1 MIELRTA
8 SKTDLPLIQ
17 QLVITIWNVAYKDM
31 LSKEQ
36 LNYMLDSMH
45 SIAALTKLIDTGHQF
60 IIPYEDGVAKGF
72 ACYKVFP
79 DKVRIE
85 KIYVLPDQHKK
96 GIGKLMMDYIIEKAS
111 GVNVV
116 ELNVNRQNIA
126 VDFYKKIGFKIIK
139 EVDIPIGKGYFM
151 NDYVMQKSLTTFPPR
166 Q

>member
-36 LNYMLDSMH
+36 LNYMLDNMH
-45 SIAALTKLIDTGHQF
+45 SIPALTKLIDTGHQF
-60 IIPYEDGVAKGF
+60 VIPYEDGVAKGF
-72 ACYKVFP
+72 ACYKVLP

-111 GVNVV
+111 EVNVV
-116 ELNVNRQNIA
+116 ELNVNRQNKA
-126 VDFYKKIGFKIIK
+126 VEFYKKIGFKIIK
-139 EVDIPIGKGYFM
+139 EVDNPIGKGYFM
-151 NDYVMQKSLTTFPPR
+151 NDYVMQKSLTTYPPL

>member
-17 QLVITIWNVAYKDM
+17 QLVCTIWNVAYKDI

-45 SIAALTKLIDTGHQF
+45 SITALTKLIDTGHQF

-79 DKVRIE
+79 DKVRLE
-85 KIYVLPDQHKK
+85 KIYVLPHQHKK

-116 ELNVNRQNIA
+116 ELNVNRQNKA

-139 EVDIPIGKGYFM
+139 EVDISIGKGYFM
-151 NDYVMQKSLTTFPPR
+151 NDYVMQKSLTTYPPLP
-166 Q
+166 

>member
-17 QLVITIWNVAYKDM
+17 QLVFTIWNIAYKDI

-45 SIAALTKLIDTGHQF
+45 SIPALTKLIDTGHQF
-60 IIPYEDGVAKGF
+60 IIPYEHGVAKGF
-72 ACYKVFP
+72 ACYKILP
-79 DKVRIE
+79 DKVRLE
-85 KIYVLPDQHKK
+85 KIYVLPHQHKK
-96 GIGKLMMDYIIEKAS
+96 GIGKLMMDYIIEKAR

-116 ELNVNRQNIA
+116 ELNVNRQNKA

-139 EVDIPIGKGYFM
+139 EIDIPIGEGYFM
-151 NDYVMQKSLTTFPPR
+151 NDYVMQKSLTT
-166 Q
+166 

>member
-17 QLVITIWNVAYKDM
+17 QLVFTIWNVAYKDI

-45 SIAALTKLIDTGHQF
+45 SIPALTKLIDTGHQF

-72 ACYKVFP
+72 ACYKILT
-79 DKVRIE
+79 DKVRLE
-85 KIYVLPDQHKK
+85 KIYVLPHQHKK

-116 ELNVNRQNIA
+116 ELNVNRQNKA

-139 EVDIPIGKGYFM
+139 EVDIPIGEGYFM
-151 NDYVMQKSLTTFPPR
+151 NDYVMQKSLTSLTS
-166 Q
+166 